1 MDVQLTAGINR
12 GFIWPEIPSSVAGNG
27 GGEMAG
33 RISEKDEEE
42 EVLEERDVTMD
53 ASIVRGHMSEGEGEE
68 AV

>member
-12 GFIWPEIPSSVAGNG
+12 GFIWPESPSSVAGNG

-42 EVLEERDVTMD
+42 EVRKY
-53 ASIVRGHMSEGEGEE
+53 
-68 AV
+68 

>member
-12 GFIWPEIPSSVAGNG
+12 GLIWPEIPSSVAGNG

-33 RISEKDEEE
+33 RISEGDKRK

-53 ASIVRGHMSEGEGEE
+53 ASTERTYE
-68 AV
+68 